1 MSIELISIKCPECGA
16 TLSIEE
22 NREQAYYTYCGTK
35 ILLHNEKEYVY
46 RHIDEA
52 EITAAETD
60 RMIRLKELELKET
73 ELKKEEQLRFL
84 KIKISLAAIVL
95 GVLMLLFGNIFGK
108 MSGDSNS
115 TWYIC
120 AILGMFCLMF
130 GGAGLIFSLTKDN
143 SEDKK

>member
-22 NREQAYYTYCGTK
+22 NREQAYCTYCGTK
-35 ILLHNEKEYVY
+35 I
-46 RHIDEA
+46 
-52 EITAAETD
+52 
-60 RMIRLKELELKET
+60 LELKET

-108 MSGDSNS
+108 MSGDPNS

>member
-1 MSIELISIKCPECGA
+1 MSIQLISVKCPECGA

-22 NREQAYYTYCGTK
+22 GRDKAFCTYCGAK
-35 ILLHNEKEYVY
+35 ILLHNENEYVY

-52 EITAAETD
+52 EVTTAETD
-60 RMIRLKELELKET
+60 RLIRLKELELKEQ
-73 ELKKEEQLRFL
+73 ELKKEEQLRSL
-84 KIKISLAAIVL
+84 KIKICLIVIGVGILMVVL
-95 GVLMLLFGNIFGK
+95 GELFGK
-108 MSGDSNS
+108 MSGDPNS